1 MDMTQMSMVDVAY
14 ELMLKKKKEVE
25 FSKLYTEVSE
35 IKGFSQ
41 EESEK
46 NQSLFYTNITMDGR
60 FITLGEN
67 RWDLRE
73 RHKFENVNID
83 MNDIYADYQDDEE
96 SDEDDEDKDL
106 DEEENEDEDDGISQE
121 DSYDDID
128 E

>member
-25 FSKLYTEVSE
+25 FSKLYKEVSE
-35 IKGFSQ
+35 IKGFS
-41 EESEK
+41 EEEAEK
-46 NQSLFYTNITMDGR
+46 RESLFYTNITMDGR
-60 FITLGEN
+60 FITVGEN

-73 RHKFENVNID
+73 RHKFESVHID

-96 SDEDDEDKDL
+96 VEDGEDIEEYEDED
-106 DEEENEDEDDGISQE
+106 DEDDGISQE
-121 DSYDDID
+121 DSYDD